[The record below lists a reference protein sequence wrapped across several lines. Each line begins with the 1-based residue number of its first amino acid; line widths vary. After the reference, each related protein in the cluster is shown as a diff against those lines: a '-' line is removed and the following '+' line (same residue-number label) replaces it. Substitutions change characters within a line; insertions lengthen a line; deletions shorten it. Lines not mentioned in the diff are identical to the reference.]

1 MNYEKSLKYF
11 EEYIVNVLS
20 ELEVLQDASLDYY
33 ASVLI
38 QNTASKLTDDNIVL
52 TTNRADVEYNYSLLL
67 PDCYR
72 IIDNIHKVLSNRD
85 YIKNHKVYD
94 PKVIELITKA
104 NEHFETFKY
113 IIANE
118 TYDKIKENKSLKE
131 KNELIDK
138 IKESVNFRERV
149 KYDTVENENN
159 TEEVVVKKRLPNI
172 Y

>member
-94 PKVIELITKA
+94 PKVIE
-104 NEHFETFKY
+104 
-113 IIANE
+113 
-118 TYDKIKENKSLKE
+118 
-131 KNELIDK
+131 
-138 IKESVNFRERV
+138 
-149 KYDTVENENN
+149 
-159 TEEVVVKKRLPNI
+159 
-172 Y
+172 